1 MNFEQLHQFLCVA
14 QLGTV
19 SAASEQLHISQPAL
33 SRSLARLE
41 QELGIQ
47 LFDRNGRAISL
58 NQAGATALEY
68 VRSILH
74 EERLM
79 RIALNDLAHRATAL
93 HVGTV
98 APAPLWRLTALA
110 VERFPEQL
118 LSSHSTKQ
126 EDVERGVMDQLFD
139 LGISYKPITYPAMRC
154 CHLMDEHLSVSIPN
168 SHPLAKKT
176 SLSISELDGETFL
189 LYENIGFW
197 RDLVDKALPHSTLI
211 IQEDYSVFQQ
221 LTQTSSALCF
231 VTDAAYL
238 SREIERRTIVPLTE
252 KEACA
257 HFYLIV
263 NAEASNQASALFD
276 WVESQS
282 KTGNS

>member
-1 MNFEQLHQFLCVA
+1 MNFDQLHQFLCVA
-14 QLGTV
+14 KLGTV

-41 QELGIQ
+41 QELGTQ

-126 EDVERGVMDQLFD
+126 EDVERGVMDQLFA
-139 LGISYKPITYPAMRC
+139 LGIS
-154 CHLMDEHLSVSIPN
+154 
-168 SHPLAKKT
+168 
-176 SLSISELDGETFL
+176 
-189 LYENIGFW
+189 
-197 RDLVDKALPHSTLI
+197 
-211 IQEDYSVFQQ
+211 
-221 LTQTSSALCF
+221 
-231 VTDAAYL
+231 
-238 SREIERRTIVPLTE
+238 
-252 KEACA
+252 
-257 HFYLIV
+257 
-263 NAEASNQASALFD
+263 
-276 WVESQS
+276 
-282 KTGNS
+282 

>member
-93 HVGTV
+93 HV
-98 APAPLWRLTALA
+98 AL
-110 VERFPEQL
+110 L
-118 LSSHSTKQ
+118 
-126 EDVERGVMDQLFD
+126 
-139 LGISYKPITYPAMRC
+139 
-154 CHLMDEHLSVSIPN
+154 
-168 SHPLAKKT
+168 HPHPSGA
-176 SLSISELDGETFL
+176 
-189 LYENIGFW
+189 
-197 RDLVDKALPHSTLI
+197 
-211 IQEDYSVFQQ
+211 
-221 LTQTSSALCF
+221 
-231 VTDAAYL
+231 
-238 SREIERRTIVPLTE
+238 
-252 KEACA
+252 
-257 HFYLIV
+257 
-263 NAEASNQASALFD
+263 
-276 WVESQS
+276 
-282 KTGNS
+282 

>member
-19 SAASEQLHISQPAL
+19 SAASEQLNISQPAL

-41 QELGIQ
+41 QELGTQ

-168 SHPLAKKT
+168 S
-176 SLSISELDGETFL
+176 
-189 LYENIGFW
+189 
-197 RDLVDKALPHSTLI
+197 TLI

-221 LTQTSSALCF
+221 LTQSSSALCF

-238 SREIERRTIVPLTE
+238 SREIEGRTIVPLTE

-257 HFYLIV
+257 HFYLII

-276 WVESQS
+276 WVESLS
-282 KTGNS
+282 KSSNS